1 MCPNAVF
8 KRGAHPKGD
17 ITSNG
22 NEYSPNFNEF
32 YQILTNFHELTRIRA
47 NLLGLTRIDSDFLRF
62 IQFFSVNFENQ
73 FESNPCWSKIRI
85 KGEHEFDSNWFPKFT
100 LKNWINLSKSESIR
114 VNSRGSESIR
124 ENSLKSVKIRENSE
138 LKIAYTGNFQLF

>member
-1 MCPNAVF
+1 MRWQALVNSFAGPYVDLVDNKFPVF
-8 KRGAHPKGD
+8 VADIPFAAACCCCNQPRSVPPYFGTRRRGAHPKGD

-73 FESNPCWSKIRI
+73 FESNPCCSKIRI
-85 KGEHEFDSNWFPKFT
+85 KGEHEFDSN
-100 LKNWINLSKSESIR
+100 
-114 VNSRGSESIR
+114 
-124 ENSLKSVKIRENSE
+124 
-138 LKIAYTGNFQLF
+138 